1 MFSLQL
7 AASNGLLDGL
17 MGDGPGVE
25 VAASPAAAINIYA
38 PKDMASDR
46 MLLTSFSQTL
56 ASTLQV
62 WTTVPKN
69 SQCLTNY

>member
-46 MLLTSFSQTL
+46 ILTSSTQTL